1 MISKA
6 RTCTHCC
13 WSLKSISNLTM
24 YLLHATKSKDC
35 TTNWIDMAKT
45 GPRNWMNSVSSFT
58 EINRESVETQQR
70 QVLPIWKM
78 CECYLWDTRAF
89 QQSLEKMAFSNLSK
103 EKRKPR
109 GSHNIEPMKCSVT
122 HWNYLQ
128 IFSSL
133 LHRDCTESLNDELNM
148 RLKIKE

>member
-1 MISKA
+1 MV
-6 RTCTHCC
+6 
-13 WSLKSISNLTM
+13 
-24 YLLHATKSKDC
+24 YLLHATKNKKLHYKVDKHTKDW
-35 TTNWIDMAKT
+35 TLELNND
-45 GPRNWMNSVSSFT
+45 SVSSFT
-58 EINRESVETQQR
+58 KINREPVKTKQR
-70 QVLPIWKM
+70 QVLPTGKT
-78 CECYLWDTRAF
+78 CERYLWDTRAF
-89 QQSLEKMAFSNLSK
+89 QQSLEKVAFSSLAK

-133 LHRDCTESLNDELNM
+133 LHRDYTESLNDELNM